1 MNNNGWKFSK
11 IIFIFLCVTEQ
22 GTEQLCA
29 EMAKQS
35 DLQALE
41 LLQQLN
47 QLDLNMIKAG

>member
-1 MNNNGWKFSK
+1 
-11 IIFIFLCVTEQ
+11 VHDPEQ
-22 GTEQLCA
+22 GTEQLCV